1 MFFENRQLDWV
12 KGEPTPLISKK
23 FLGHFLKGR
32 SYAVL
37 FPQSPGVREI
47 ELRAG
52 EEHLSPAT
60 HFHQYL
66 SRRAARILSKENLSK
81 GKSVPGT
88 ACFIS

>member
-1 MFFENRQLDWV
+1 M

-37 FPQSPGVREI
+37 FPQSPDVPEI

-52 EEHLSPAT
+52 EEHLSPAA
-60 HFHQYL
+60 HFHQNL
-66 SRRAARILSKENLSK
+66 SRRTARILLKENLNA
-81 GKSVPGT
+81 T
-88 ACFIS
+88 APKY